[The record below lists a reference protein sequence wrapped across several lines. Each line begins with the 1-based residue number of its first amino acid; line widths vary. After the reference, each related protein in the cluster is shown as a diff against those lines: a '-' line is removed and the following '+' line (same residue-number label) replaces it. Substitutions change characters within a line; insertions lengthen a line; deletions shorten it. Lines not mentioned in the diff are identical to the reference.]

1 MRIKLEN
8 TLNFAKKTRNQKN
21 IQYIIIHYTGMQSAR
36 VSLNRLKDL
45 KSKVS
50 CHYFIT
56 RQGEI
61 LRMVEDNKVA
71 WHAGKSRWRN
81 KQNLN
86 NQSIGIEL
94 QNKGHNLGYEKFSKI
109 QIKSLVDILRK
120 LKRKYNIKKKNIL
133 GHSDIAPLRKKDPG
147 EKFPWELLSKKGLSI
162 WYSNKREK
170 SNYSNIKNRRDT
182 FFKNLHKIGYRYFK
196 INKYSKNDRLIIKAF
211 QMRFLQKKVNVRIT
225 DKTLKI
231 SHLLANKS

>member
-21 IQYIIIHYTGMQSAR
+21 IQYIIHYTGMQSER

-61 LRMVEDNKVA
+61 LRMVDDNKVA
-71 WHAGKSRWRN
+71 WHAGKSGWKS

-86 NQSIGIEL
+86 
-94 QNKGHNLGYEKFSKI
+94 
-109 QIKSLVDILRK
+109 
-120 LKRKYNIKKKNIL
+120 
-133 GHSDIAPLRKKDPG
+133 
-147 EKFPWELLSKKGLSI
+147 
-162 WYSNKREK
+162 
-170 SNYSNIKNRRDT
+170 
-182 FFKNLHKIGYRYFK
+182 
-196 INKYSKNDRLIIKAF
+196 
-211 QMRFLQKKVNVRIT
+211 
-225 DKTLKI
+225 
-231 SHLLANKS
+231 

>member
-1 MRIKLEN
+1 MLEN
-8 TLNFAKKTRNQKN
+8 L
-21 IQYIIIHYTGMQSAR
+21 GG
-36 VSLNRLKDL
+36 
-45 KSKVS
+45 KV
-50 CHYFIT
+50 
-56 RQGEI
+56 
-61 LRMVEDNKVA
+61 NKI
-71 WHAGKSRWRN
+71 SI
-81 KQNLN
+81 

-211 QMRFLQKKVNVRIT
+211 QMRFLPKKSMVV
-225 DKTLKI
+225 
-231 SHLLANKS
+231 

>member
-1 MRIKLEN
+1 M
-8 TLNFAKKTRNQKN
+8 
-21 IQYIIIHYTGMQSAR
+21 
-36 VSLNRLKDL
+36 
-45 KSKVS
+45 
-50 CHYFIT
+50 
-56 RQGEI
+56 
-61 LRMVEDNKVA
+61 
-71 WHAGKSRWRN
+71 
-81 KQNLN
+81 
-86 NQSIGIEL
+86 
-94 QNKGHNLGYEKFSKI
+94 
-109 QIKSLVDILRK
+109 
-120 LKRKYNIKKKNIL
+120 
-133 GHSDIAPLRKKDPG
+133 RKKDPG

-211 QMRFLQKKVNVRIT
+211 QMRFLPKKVNGRIT